1 MNASLKTELQ
11 RSALEIRIA
20 IMEQLTHLGFG
31 HAGGSLSIVDCLAV
45 LYGGVMRVNS
55 KHPQWEDRD
64 RLIMSKGHAGPA
76 LYATLALKGF
86 FPVEW
91 LKTLNHGGTKLP
103 SHADGNK
110 TPGIDCTTG
119 SLGQGLSIAIGM
131 AHANKLDAK
140 DATVF
145 CVLGDGEIQEGQVW
159 EAAMAAPHFG
169 LDNLIAFVDW
179 NKCQIDGAVER
190 IIGLKD
196 IARKFA
202 DFGWDAKTIAGH
214 DVEVLYEEIT
224 AAKSDRNGRPKMFV
238 LDSVKGAGV
247 PAISE
252 MECNHHINVPKELGE
267 PAIANLRQELA
278 VLGQ

>member
-1 MNASLKTELQ
+1 MNANLKTELQ

-45 LYGGVMRVNS
+45 LYGGVMRVDS

-64 RLIMSKGHAGPA
+64 KLIMSKGHAGPA

-140 DATVF
+140 DAVVF

-190 IIGLKD
+190 IIGLRD

-202 DFGWDAKTIAGH
+202 DFGWDAKTLAGH
-214 DVEVLYEEIT
+214 DVEVLHEAIT

-252 MECNHHINVPKELGE
+252 MECNHHITVPKELGE